1 MQNLSLL
8 FTMDGL
14 QWQVSENGET
24 TEERGFFLTEE
35 TPPCL
40 LEEELDKILQKNQW
54 KEIKFFLRLIIFL

>member
-35 TPPCL
+35 TPPSL

-54 KEIKFFLRLIIFL
+54 K